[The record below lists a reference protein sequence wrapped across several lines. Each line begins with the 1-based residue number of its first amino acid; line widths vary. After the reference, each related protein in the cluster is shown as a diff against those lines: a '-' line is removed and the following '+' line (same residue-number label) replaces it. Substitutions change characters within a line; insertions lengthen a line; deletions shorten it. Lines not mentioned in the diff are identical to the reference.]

1 MIRIIIIFALFCAVL
16 ALSPFLIGEKG
27 YILIAMGE
35 TTIES
40 TVLSALIMLS
50 LAFIALFVAYKLIR
64 GGFRFSFSAW
74 NTIAFASRRR
84 GIANFNR
91 ALAAYMLEDYDKA
104 EQLFAKSAIPSKRK
118 QSAYLM
124 AASASAK
131 LNLNDNTNH
140 YLNLLEK
147 ETTKIK
153 GLDLES
159 VIIKVK
165 LLMNQKAEQAYQQA
179 RVLIDD
185 HHKQIGHDNRLLA
198 LEIELCIIEQRFQTA
213 IDNIAFARKDKSISD
228 DKIQRWESK
237 AFYGEFV
244 DIAQNK
250 EQQSLEAYWQ
260 SLARKIKHREQVRL
274 AYIQVL
280 AQHNILAPLS
290 ALLVPMLKKSP
301 STEFLQSIRTLP
313 IKQADELI
321 AIAQKQ
327 LHKNM
332 HSAKWLSCLGH
343 LALNSEQW
351 AMAEKAFGSLLKLDG
366 EQYDKIDLQALA
378 IALSND
384 GMHKEANEI
393 WQRISKEYK

>member
-1 MIRIIIIFALFCAVL
+1 MIRLLIIILILL
-16 ALSPFLIGEKG
+16 ASLAIGPLLSEDKG
-27 YILIAMGE
+27 YILISIWGYIYELSVYAAIFWF
-35 TTIES
+35 TTACIAI
-40 TVLSALIMLS
+40 LMLRALI
-50 LAFIALFVAYKLIR
+50 KT
-64 GGFRFSFSAW
+64 GFKFSFSAW

-131 LNLNDNTNH
+131 LNLKDNTNH
-140 YLNLLEK
+140 YLSLLEK
-147 ETTKIK
+147 ETTKVK

-165 LLMNQKAEQAYQQA
+165 LLMNQKEEQAYQQA

-198 LEIELCIIEQRFQTA
+198 LEIELCIIEERFQTA
-213 IDNIAFARKDKSISD
+213 IENIAFARKDKTISD
-228 DKIQRWESK
+228 EKIQHWESQ
-237 AFYGEFV
+237 AFYGVFA

-250 EQQSLEAYWQ
+250 APQELEAYWQ
-260 SLARKIKHREQVRL
+260 SLARKIKHREKVRL

-290 ALLVPMLKKSP
+290 ALLIPILKKSP
-301 STEFLQSIRTLP
+301 STEFLQSIRSLP

-321 AIAQKQ
+321 ALVQKQ
-327 LHKNM
+327 LHNNM

-343 LALNSEQW
+343 LAVNSEQW
-351 AMAEKAFGSLLKLDG
+351 SMAERAFGSLLKLDG
-366 EQYDKIDLQALA
+366 KQYDKIDLQALA
-378 IALSND
+378 IALAND
-384 GMHKEANEI
+384 GMHKEANDI
-393 WQRISKEYK
+393 WQRISKEYQ

>member
-1 MIRIIIIFALFCAVL
+1 MIRIIIVFALFFAVL

-40 TVLSALIMLS
+40 TVLSALIMLF
-50 LAFIALFVAYKLIR
+50 LAFIALFVLYKLIR

-104 EQLFAKSAIPSKRK
+104 EQLFAKSAIPSRRK

-131 LNLNDNTNH
+131 LNLKDNTNH

-147 ETTKIK
+147 ETTKVK

-165 LLMNQKAEQAYQQA
+165 LLMNQKEEQAYQQA

-198 LEIELCIIEQRFQTA
+198 LEIELCIIEERFQTA
-213 IDNIAFARKDKSISD
+213 IENIAFARKDKTISD
-228 DKIQRWESK
+228 EKIQHWESQ
-237 AFYGEFV
+237 AFYGVFAE
-244 DIAQNK
+244 IAQNK
-250 EQQSLEAYWQ
+250 ASQELEAYWQ
-260 SLARKIKHREQVRL
+260 SLARKIKHREKVRL

-290 ALLVPMLKKSP
+290 ALLIPLLKKSP
-301 STEFLQSIRTLP
+301 STEFLQSIRSLP

-321 AIAQKQ
+321 ALVQKQ
-327 LHKNM
+327 LHNNM

-343 LALNSEQW
+343 LAVNSGQW
-351 AMAEKAFGSLLKLDG
+351 SMAEKAFGSLLKLDG
-366 EQYDKIDLQALA
+366 KQYDKIDLQALA
-378 IALSND
+378 IALAND
-384 GMHKEANEI
+384 GMHKEANDI
-393 WQRISKEYK
+393 WQRISKEYQ